1 MANQQQLNE
10 ILKSLSQKLNTT
22 PENLKSAVEQGN
34 LQDITKT
41 MDSSQAEK
49 LNKVLS
55 DPNMAQKLMSTPQAQ
70 ELMKKLMG
78 N

>member
-55 DPNMAQKLMSTPQAQ
+55 DPNMTQKLMSTPQAQ

>member
-22 PENLKSAVEQGN
+22 PEKLKSAVEQGN

-55 DPNMAQKLMSTPQAQ
+55 DPNMTQKLMSTPQAQ